1 MEIYNI
7 HCEFEN
13 PVWWNNQTESLEPLN
28 SETKENFVWNFTDM
42 YCLSDDVKLF
52 ENVLIQNTET
62 EAEFLVKK
70 SVSYGDFLIITFL
83 MIFLIWGI
91 LKFLIN
97 FFIPKLMNFK
107 K

>member
-7 HCEFEN
+7 QCELNSPRTWED
-13 PVWWNNQTESLEPLN
+13 LEPMSKTDFWQY
-28 SETKENFVWNFTDM
+28 SEI
-42 YCLSDDVKLF
+42 YCQSDDVKLF
-52 ENVLIQNTET
+52 ENQLIENTT
-62 EAEFLVKK
+62 TGAEFLIKK

-83 MIFLIWGI
+83 MLFLIWGI
-91 LKFLIN
+91 LRFLVN

>member
-1 MEIYNI
+1 MLEYNI
-7 HCEFEN
+7 HCELESPRTWEN
-13 PVWWNNQTESLEPLN
+13 ISPVDERDFWQYSQI
-28 SETKENFVWNFTDM
+28 
-42 YCLSDDVKLF
+42 YCQSDDVKLF
-52 ENVLIQNTET
+52 ENTLIQNIET
-62 EAEFLVKK
+62 GAEFLVKK

-91 LKFLIN
+91 MKFLIN

>member
-1 MEIYNI
+1 MENYNVY
-7 HCEFEN
+7 CEFEN
-13 PVWWNNQTESLEPLN
+13 PVWWNKDAESFQPVN
-28 SETKENFVWNFTDM
+28 SDTKDSIWNFSQKYCQTDEVI
-42 YCLSDDVKLF
+42 LLENTLI
-52 ENVLIQNTET
+52 ENVET
-62 EAEFLVKK
+62 GAEFFVKK

>member
-1 MEIYNI
+1 MLEYNI
-7 HCEFEN
+7 HCELESPRTWEN
-13 PVWWNNQTESLEPLN
+13 LEPTEKDFWQY
-28 SETKENFVWNFTDM
+28 SQI
-42 YCLSDDVKLF
+42 YCQSDDVKLF
-52 ENVLIQNTET
+52 ENTLIQNIET